1 LCFRSAPDLLP
12 QTLSRR
18 RSRSRIL
25 LHPPLLSHILLH
37 PPLLSAAAI
46 PHPRQPATGQAATKV
61 PPTSPSTAGHQVPR
75 SSRPGWAAGL
85 PPALEDKWRKTS
97 RFSAEDEE
105 STGTNAQKQLQP
117 RHACRSGSRPGCWNR
132 APMPGVVFKQFQKVV
147 RAQLIKSPT
156 DGTFEGIYT
165 SFNKLTG

>member
-1 LCFRSAPDLLP
+1 TPPPLCFRSAPDLLP

-61 PPTSPSTAGHQVPR
+61 PPHLLPRRATKYPDHPGRVGQRVFRLRSRTSGARHQGSVRKMKKVLEPTHRAAATKACLSEWLTPR
-75 SSRPGWAAGL
+75 MLESCSYARSCVQAVSEGRESAAY
-85 PPALEDKWRKTS
+85 
-97 RFSAEDEE
+97 
-105 STGTNAQKQLQP
+105 QKSN
-117 RHACRSGSRPGCWNR
+117 RWN
-132 APMPGVVFKQFQKVV
+132 
-147 RAQLIKSPT
+147 I
-156 DGTFEGIYT
+156 
-165 SFNKLTG
+165 